1 MNLNSP
7 EGGYILIDKDKT
19 WTSFDVVNKLR
30 YALKKHLN
38 QKKLKVGHAGTLD
51 PLATGLLILCYGKMT
66 KEIDRFQSMTKE
78 YTGLIKLGGSTP
90 SYDLETEIDMVFPVD
105 HISEQNVIEAA
116 KSLIGI
122 QLQKAPAYSAR
133 KVDGH
138 RSYKL
143 ARAGKEV
150 NVKEHEI
157 EVLEFDVHL
166 ISPDTIEFRILCSKG
181 TYIRSLA
188 HDIGKKLNSG
198 GHLIDLRRTAI
209 GEYRVSEA
217 LKIQEVAENPELI
230 FNS

>member
-1 MNLNSP
+1 MSLNNP
-7 EGGYILIDKDKT
+7 EGGYILIDKEKT

-51 PLATGLLILCYGKMT
+51 PLASGLLILCYGKMT

-78 YTGLIKLGGSTP
+78 YTGQIKLGESTP
-90 SYDLETEIDMVFPVD
+90 SYDLETEIDIVFPID
-105 HISEQNVIEAA
+105 HINEDRVIEAA
-116 KSLIGI
+116 KSLTGK
-122 QLQKAPAYSAR
+122 QLQKAPVYSAR

-150 NVKEHEI
+150 NIKEHEI
-157 EVLEFDVHL
+157 EVFDFEVKML
-166 ISPDTIEFRILCSKG
+166 SEGIVEFRILCSKG

-188 HDIGKKLNSG
+188 HDLGKKLNSG

-209 GEYRVSEA
+209 GEYKVSEA
-217 LKIQEVAENPELI
+217 LKIQEVADNVELI

>member
-1 MNLNSP
+1 MNVNSP

-30 YALKKHLN
+30 YTLKKHLN

-51 PLATGLLILCYGKMT
+51 PLASGLLILCYGKMT
-66 KEIDRFQSMTKE
+66 KEIERFQSMTKE
-78 YTGLIKLGGSTP
+78 YTGEIKLGASTP
-90 SYDLETEIDMVFPVD
+90 SYDLETEIDNVYPID
-105 HISEQNVIEAA
+105 HINENNVLEAA
-116 KSLIGI
+116 KSFTGV
-122 QLQKAPAYSAR
+122 QLQRAPAFSAR
-133 KVDGH
+133 KIEGH

-150 NVKEHEI
+150 NLKEHEI
-157 EVLEFDVHL
+157 EVFEFDVKL
-166 ISPDTIEFRILCSKG
+166 PEKDIVEFRILCSKG

-188 HDIGKKLNSG
+188 HDLGKKLNCG